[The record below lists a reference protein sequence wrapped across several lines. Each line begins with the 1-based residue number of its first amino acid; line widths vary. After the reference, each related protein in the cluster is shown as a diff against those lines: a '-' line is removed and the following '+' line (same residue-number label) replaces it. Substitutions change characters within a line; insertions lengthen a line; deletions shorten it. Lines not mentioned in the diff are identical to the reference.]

1 MLIGGIALGL
11 VLGLLLGGRL
21 EHLADIRLRFM
32 PLLFLALILRFG
44 TEAMLGFG
52 IEHRGRAAHPAPGRR
67 VRAAAVHRCGT
78 TAGTRASRSRS
89 SGSRRTRS

>member
-21 EHLADIRLRFM
+21 EHLADIRLRFL
-32 PLLFLALILRFG
+32 PLLFLAVIVRFA

-52 IEHRGRAAHPAPGRR
+52 VEIAETLRVPLLAARTACCCSRS
-67 VRAAAVHRCGT
+67 GT
-78 TAGTRASRSRS
+78 TARTRASRWRS
-89 SGSRRTRS
+89 SGSRPTRW